1 VTGPVY
7 IGGATRSGK
16 TLMRWLLASHPHL
29 AISRRAD
36 MWPRFYARYGDLGQ
50 PENLDRCLEAML
62 ARPQVAGLVTD
73 PQQVRS
79 DFACGSPTY
88 GRLFA
93 LIQDQYAATCNKP
106 RWGDLSGLIERF
118 IDPVTRAYPEARIL
132 HLIRDPRD
140 RHEAVT
146 ARAGP
151 LRPGSA
157 GRSAASWL
165 RSARLAR
172 RNAAEWP
179 DNYRIVRYETLVS
192 RPEETMREVC
202 SFLGEDYEPEML
214 QLVATRRYDDE
225 RAQDGG
231 SPVSRAYVG
240 HYRGRIS
247 PADVAFIQSVAG
259 RPMDDFGYARER
271 MPRGLTAR
279 ARLALHWPGA
289 FVDVEVDRLRALA
302 NRWVTAR

>member
-1 VTGPVY
+1 MTGPIY

-36 MWPRFYARYGDLGQ
+36 MWPRFYARYGDLAR
-50 PENLDRCLEAML
+50 PDSLDRCLEAML

-73 PQQVRS
+73 LQQIRS
-79 DFACGSPTY
+79 DFASGSPTY

-93 LIQDQYAATCNKP
+93 LIQDQYAARCNRP
-106 RWGDLSGLIERF
+106 RWGDQSGLIERF
-118 IDPVTRAYPEARIL
+118 VGPVTRAYPDARIL

-140 RHEAVT
+140 RHEAVA

-179 DNYRIVRYETLVS
+179 DNYRVVRYETLVS
-192 RPEETMREVC
+192 RPEGTMREVC
-202 SFLGEDYEPEML
+202 SFLGEDYAPEML
-214 QLVATRRYDDE
+214 RLVATRRYDDE
-225 RAQDGG
+225 RTQDDG
-231 SPVSRAYVG
+231 SHVSRAYVG

-271 MPRGLTAR
+271 MPRSLNAR
-279 ARLALHWPGA
+279 ARLALHWPRA
-289 FVDVEVDRLRALA
+289 FVDVEAERLRARA
-302 NRWVTAR
+302 NRWVAAR